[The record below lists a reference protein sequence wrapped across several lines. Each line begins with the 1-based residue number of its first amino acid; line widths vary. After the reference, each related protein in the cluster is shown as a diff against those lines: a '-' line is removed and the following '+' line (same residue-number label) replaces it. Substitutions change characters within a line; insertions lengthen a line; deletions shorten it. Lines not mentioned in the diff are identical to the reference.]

1 MRERIIRSGC
11 GDREYA
17 SANVNLSGRQLV
29 FFSRADLR
37 ESAKPSLKGSEN
49 EMTQSIRHK
58 AVFAGR
64 AVSAVQQ
71 TRSAVLE
78 SLLIPRTELD
88 PLDQARDIQTS
99 GRTGIGRKT
108 VVRVPDCIVSHSM
121 LEDCRDPLLILL
133 VFRERDPG
141 RQRAKRCKDK
151 KEHTQQG
158 EQNFP
163 SPFPFH
169 AGMIRRVCRIH
180 SHLKRLKITFWQYN
194 RYYERHKS

>member
-71 TRSAVLE
+71 TRSAAE
-78 SLLIPRTELD
+78 S
-88 PLDQARDIQTS
+88 
-99 GRTGIGRKT
+99 
-108 VVRVPDCIVSHSM
+108 RVPCSAGISADSPDGAGSAGPGARHSN
-121 LEDCRDPLLILL
+121 EWTDWNR
-133 VFRERDPG
+133 
-141 RQRAKRCKDK
+141 KKDGCPCSGL
-151 KEHTQQG
+151 HCL
-158 EQNFP
+158 
-163 SPFPFH
+163 PFH
-169 AGMIRRVCRIH
+169 AGRLPGSTPHPPGFPGTRSRPTARKAMQRQKRTHSAGRTEFSFSLPVPCRHDPASVSNPFASEAPQDYI
-180 SHLKRLKITFWQYN
+180 LAI
-194 RYYERHKS
+194 